1 MRRCTLQV
9 GGNKARWLTCGR
21 CLLFGLL
28 VLAVGCSSGPKRS
41 IKHVDVTG
49 KVLYKDRDGT
59 YKPVTGGEVT
69 FVTVEGGFSSNGRI
83 EEDGTYKINA
93 PVGPV
98 KISVNNQMLR
108 DTTAAAKTGGMGA
121 GKVPNRPEQ
130 FEKDPVQGKFMALPP
145 KYASP
150 ETSGLTYEVKN
161 ESNQSFDIKLD

>member
-1 MRRCTLQV
+1 
-9 GGNKARWLTCGR
+9 
-21 CLLFGLL
+21 LLFGLL
-28 VLAVGCSSGPKRS
+28 VLAVGCTSGPKRS
-41 IKHVDVTG
+41 TKHVDVTG
-49 KVLYKDRDGT
+49 KVTYKD
-59 YKPVTGGEVT
+59 KPVTGGEGT
-69 FVTVEGGFSSNGRI
+69 FVTVEGGFASTGRI
-83 EEDGTYKINA
+83 DEDGNYKISA
-93 PVGPV
+93 PVGAV